1 MINNTRDLV
10 RALKLWAS
18 GVVLLTVGLAG
29 FAVNRGI
36 RSLKRYSRSFDPDN
50 LEDVTGTVLEVLKTR
65 DNSYD
70 TRGIILLLDVEDEIL
85 EVHVGP
91 TWFVER
97 QIRAFKTGEELR
109 VTGSVVPYHG
119 EDVLVVQNITRGKK
133 TYRFRQDDGSPYW
146 ESRVR

>member
-10 RALKLWAS
+10 RALKLWAG

-29 FAVNRGI
+29 FAVNRGL
-36 RSLKRYSRSFDPDN
+36 RSLKRYSRSFDPES
-50 LEDVTGTVLEVLKTR
+50 LEEVTGTVLEVLKTR

-70 TRGIILLLDVEDEIL
+70 TRGIILMLDVEDEIV

-97 QIRAFKTGEELR
+97 QIRSFKRGEELT

-119 EDVLVVQNITRGKK
+119 QDILVVQSIGRGKK
-133 TYRFRQDDGSPYW
+133 TYRFRDGEGSPFW